1 MASAG
6 TQTIH
11 IDKNP
16 SCAQCF
22 TQKKCPKRA
31 VIQFLPTYALLMLT
45 LAQANSTLG
54 MRGQFG
60 AIKKVALSVNGDDPI
75 EVDLG
80 VDEMKMTLVDL
91 GKTQR
96 ISDIKITVLEST
108 PGSTKSVGF
117 SGIELLRQ

>member
-1 MASAG
+1 
-6 TQTIH
+6 
-11 IDKNP
+11 
-16 SCAQCF
+16 
-22 TQKKCPKRA
+22 
-31 VIQFLPTYALLMLT
+31 
-45 LAQANSTLG
+45 